1 MIEVDDNFNFKRL
14 QMDKSGLLIPGAA
27 KHIEEVKN
35 NQAVILLISQNNDS
49 FLVYELKK
57 YYNLGYAVLDK
68 TCGTNNC
75 NWSCKR
81 AITKFIIL
89 LLSFDEF

>member
-1 MIEVDDNFNFKRL
+1 MIEVVDNFNFKRV

-49 FLVYELKK
+49 LLVYELKK
-57 YYNLGYAVLDK
+57 
-68 TCGTNNC
+68 
-75 NWSCKR
+75 
-81 AITKFIIL
+81 
-89 LLSFDEF
+89 